1 MKYTL
6 SALLLSLL
14 STHTAWAE
22 DIRVIGEGKSLISQ
36 DLSLT
41 RQQAFLAA
49 KLDAVRQA
57 LVKINGPQVVADPLF
72 EQKLPAISQQIA
84 DELIVHQHSQ
94 RDAQNNLVTSV
105 TLQIDDL
112 QLRSLISDQ
121 GIAAQTAR
129 NYPILIVM
137 DEFFTTPT
145 DQQKPLREFVQYFS
159 DQSTHHQESANQH
172 SQDSVQAS
180 AAYRQAAATQQLT
193 SKKAL
198 YTDGQSAVGM
208 GVRTASA
215 ASMSKAGKAS
225 YQEKSSAS
233 SNYELDRGEKDVQI
247 YTQVTEYQP
256 QNIGPA
262 KQNYTLQAVL
272 RQTNRYDLAIKDADV
287 FRSKYFKGNLTLDQ
301 INDGKVLAGF
311 VDAARQ
317 DSSDYLM
324 VGTSI
329 ILDLGRNASTGLY
342 ACDGLINLKAYATA
356 DGTAIAADA
365 RSESASGTSPDQCR
379 VNVANKLGDYA
390 IGVTGPAIADYW
402 KRRDL
407 YGQTFIVTLKS
418 LTGNLNDNTKDLFS
432 EALEKIQGVTGKI
445 VEKRSTRNELQLSV
459 PYKGEQ
465 SLSRAVGG
473 AMRPYAAF
481 AQAGRQSDGNQ
492 LTICLEGTC
501 P

>member
-1 MKYTL
+1 MKQTL
-6 SALLLSLL
+6 SVLLLSLL
-14 STHTAWAE
+14 SGTTAWAE

-72 EQKLPAISQQIA
+72 EQKLPALSQQIA
-84 DELIVHQHSQ
+84 DEYIISQNSQ

-121 GIAAQTAR
+121 GIATQTSR
-129 NYPILIVM
+129 NHPILIVM

-159 DQSTHHQESANQH
+159 DQSVHHKESANHQR
-172 SQDSVQAS
+172 QDSVQAS
-180 AAYRQAAATQQLT
+180 SAYRQAASAQQLT
-193 SKKAL
+193 HKKAL
-198 YTDGQSAVGM
+198 YADGQSAAGI
-208 GVRTASA
+208 GLRTASA
-215 ASMSKAGKAS
+215 ASMSQAGKAA
-225 YQEKSSAS
+225 YQEKNSES
-233 SNYELDRGEKDVQI
+233 SNYQIDSGEKDIQL
-247 YTQVTEYQP
+247 YTHVTEYQP
-256 QNIGPA
+256 QVEPA

-272 RQTNRYDLAIKDADV
+272 RQTNRYDLAVKDADL
-287 FRSKYFKGNLTLDQ
+287 FRSKYFQGGNLNLAQ

-317 DSSDYLM
+317 DASDYLM

-329 ILDLGRNASTGLY
+329 ILDLGLNASTGLY

-365 RSESASGTSPDQCR
+365 RSESAQGASPDQCR

-390 IGVTGPAIADYW
+390 IGVAGPAIADYW

-432 EALEKIQGVTGKI
+432 EALEKIQGVSGKI

-459 PYKGEQ
+459 LYKGDQ

-481 AQAGRQSDGNQ
+481 ANAGRLSDGNQ